1 MRKVWSSGRF
11 LQKFASYIGGSWVR
25 ISPQDKK
32 NNANTS
38 HICSFRNGVCFYR
51 RIRRIAGM
59 RTEAPS
65 PDVRI
70 ADRPCGLHRRFGY
83 RRFLV
88 SPVRPIAGFVLEAL
102 SPEFP
107 SPEPHIAG
115 RSIAGRF
122 LMCYRRVSKSG
133 DEIRRYQATSILWSA
148 AAEGFCSF
156 QFTRGGEGGYK
167 IGPCRAPLLASCS
180 WLLGWLFPYVLA
192 HDPVKA
198 PAVENFAWLPVGA
211 VSTKTGRG
219 SVSLI

>member
-1 MRKVWSSGRF
+1 MGSNLASR
-11 LQKFASYIGGSWVR
+11 QKKY
-25 ISPQDKK
+25 
-32 NNANTS
+32 NATTS

-88 SPVRPIAGFVLEAL
+88 SPVWPIAGFVLEAL

-133 DEIRRYQATSILWSA
+133 DEIRRYQATSWRRPGVLRSCALARHHATMCASVCETSA
-148 AAEGFCSF
+148 RLHSLPR
-156 QFTRGGEGGYK
+156 TRVT
-167 IGPCRAPLLASCS
+167 RASA
-180 WLLGWLFPYVLA
+180 
-192 HDPVKA
+192 
-198 PAVENFAWLPVGA
+198 
-211 VSTKTGRG
+211 GRA
-219 SVSLI
+219 

>member
-1 MRKVWSSGRF
+1 
-11 LQKFASYIGGSWVR
+11 
-25 ISPQDKK
+25 
-32 NNANTS
+32 
-38 HICSFRNGVCFYR
+38 
-51 RIRRIAGM
+51 M

-122 LMCYRRVSKSG
+122 LMCYRRVSKPG
-133 DEIRRYQATSILWSA
+133 DEMRRYQATSGS
-148 AAEGFCSF
+148 
-156 QFTRGGEGGYK
+156 
-167 IGPCRAPLLASCS
+167 
-180 WLLGWLFPYVLA
+180 LGVNLKVCATVL
-192 HDPVKA
+192 
-198 PAVENFAWLPVGA
+198 
-211 VSTKTGRG
+211 
-219 SVSLI
+219 

>member
-1 MRKVWSSGRF
+1 
-11 LQKFASYIGGSWVR
+11 
-25 ISPQDKK
+25 
-32 NNANTS
+32 
-38 HICSFRNGVCFYR
+38 
-51 RIRRIAGM
+51 M

-133 DEIRRYQATSILWSA
+133 DEIRRYQATWAKFPSSEA
-148 AAEGFCSF
+148 RTSDTAKSDFPAELEVPGWRSRTCPSRGIQNKREKKSKKSGFCPR
-156 QFTRGGEGGYK
+156 FTRPAPIGG
-167 IGPCRAPLLASCS
+167 A
-180 WLLGWLFPYVLA
+180 
-192 HDPVKA
+192 
-198 PAVENFAWLPVGA
+198 PVGDIT
-211 VSTKTGRG
+211 VF
-219 SVSLI
+219 LPIY

>member
-1 MRKVWSSGRF
+1 MREKFGPAVEF

-32 NNANTS
+32 INANTS
-38 HICSFRNGVCFYR
+38 HVCSFRNGVCFYR

-133 DEIRRYQATSILWSA
+133 DEIRRYQATSPAPCLW
-148 AAEGFCSF
+148 
-156 QFTRGGEGGYK
+156 Q
-167 IGPCRAPLLASCS
+167 
-180 WLLGWLFPYVLA
+180 
-192 HDPVKA
+192 A
-198 PAVENFAWLPVGA
+198 PASTQKTKRKTRPGPFAGACGGTCGGGSPSAPETWPTIMDRAVEGECSRLSGDLH
-211 VSTKTGRG
+211 GRNRG
-219 SVSLI
+219 FSSVSLI

>member
-1 MRKVWSSGRF
+1 MAMGSI
-11 LQKFASYIGGSWVR
+11 LASR
-25 ISPQDKK
+25 QL
-32 NNANTS
+32 
-38 HICSFRNGVCFYR
+38 FRNGVCFYR
-51 RIRRIAGM
+51 WIRRIAGM

-133 DEIRRYQATSILWSA
+133 DEIRRYQATSRK
-148 AAEGFCSF
+148 FCLAF
-156 QFTRGGEGGYK
+156 GGCKLQQTRPWLGLVDLSRIPSGTFFREVHPGSEM
-167 IGPCRAPLLASCS
+167 ASQN
-180 WLLGWLFPYVLA
+180 
-192 HDPVKA
+192 DQNKA
-198 PAVENFAWLPVGA
+198 
-211 VSTKTGRG
+211 K
-219 SVSLI
+219 

>member
-1 MRKVWSSGRF
+1 MGSNLASR
-11 LQKFASYIGGSWVR
+11 QKKY
-25 ISPQDKK
+25 
-32 NNANTS
+32 NATTS

-133 DEIRRYQATSILWSA
+133 DEIRRYQATSGGTRAHASA
-148 AAEGFCSF
+148 AHDRGPASPIHATHSTKATRATRRRSGVP
-156 QFTRGGEGGYK
+156 QARARRARTRGGREKPDKQGRWSA
-167 IGPCRAPLLASCS
+167 IEHTTTRARRRDHRP
-180 WLLGWLFPYVLA
+180 
-192 HDPVKA
+192 
-198 PAVENFAWLPVGA
+198 
-211 VSTKTGRG
+211 
-219 SVSLI
+219 

>member
-1 MRKVWSSGRF
+1 
-11 LQKFASYIGGSWVR
+11 
-25 ISPQDKK
+25 
-32 NNANTS
+32 
-38 HICSFRNGVCFYR
+38 
-51 RIRRIAGM
+51 M

-133 DEIRRYQATSILWSA
+133 DEIRRYQAASA
-148 AAEGFCSF
+148 VFGVALLSASAEGF
-156 QFTRGGEGGYK
+156 
-167 IGPCRAPLLASCS
+167 P
-180 WLLGWLFPYVLA
+180 VLA
-192 HDPVKA
+192 CGDDGIMRAAADYKESRRFCGA
-198 PAVENFAWLPVGA
+198 AVWLV
-211 VSTKTGRG
+211 
-219 SVSLI
+219 L

>member
-1 MRKVWSSGRF
+1 M
-11 LQKFASYIGGSWVR
+11 
-25 ISPQDKK
+25 
-32 NNANTS
+32 
-38 HICSFRNGVCFYR
+38 CFYR

-133 DEIRRYQATSILWSA
+133 DEIRRYQAASHYITDEA
-148 AAEGFCSF
+148 
-156 QFTRGGEGGYK
+156 TK
-167 IGPCRAPLLASCS
+167 TPLLFLSFS
-180 WLLGWLFPYVLA
+180 PFFYSSSTVMIKKPEQLPQSSSLSRPDIREPNGFTLG
-192 HDPVKA
+192 
-198 PAVENFAWLPVGA
+198 
-211 VSTKTGRG
+211 S
-219 SVSLI
+219 

>member
-1 MRKVWSSGRF
+1 MACDRNDVIRDNGVVVKAHFRRF
-11 LQKFASYIGGSWVR
+11 WRIVR
-25 ISPQDKK
+25 YLVPQQRD
-32 NNANTS
+32 TS
-38 HICSFRNGVCFYR
+38 RICSFRNGVCFYR
-51 RIRRIAGM
+51 WSRRIAGM

-70 ADRPCGLHRRFGY
+70 ADRPYGLHRRFGY

-133 DEIRRYQATSILWSA
+133 DEIRRYQATSLLLA
-148 AAEGFCSF
+148 AAF
-156 QFTRGGEGGYK
+156 
-167 IGPCRAPLLASCS
+167 
-180 WLLGWLFPYVLA
+180 
-192 HDPVKA
+192 
-198 PAVENFAWLPVGA
+198 A
-211 VSTKTGRG
+211 VS
-219 SVSLI
+219 SLQGGCPGKGPAFRFLSKYCS